1 MKKVKVCIIILL
13 ILNIGIFAYLLI
25 KEPVRQVKTMKEYTE
40 LHDEFEN
47 LEEVI
52 GNYKGAKM
60 IGNFKSVMKEYLS
73 KNNISYKTI
82 KVISGT
88 ANNQESSEYLTFQ
101 VEVTRNDGKKLYY
114 KVNFYNGAMTEQN
127 VVIQPVKGGSEV
139 E

>member
-1 MKKVKVCIIILL
+1 MKKVKIGIIVLL

-25 KEPVRQVKTMKEYTE
+25 REPVKQVDTMKEYTE

-52 GNYKGAKM
+52 GNYKGVKM
-60 IGNFKSVMKEYLS
+60 IGRFKSSMKDYLS

-82 KVISGT
+82 KVVSGT
-88 ANNQESSEYLTFQ
+88 ASNQESSQYLTFQ
-101 VEVTRNDGKKLYY
+101 VEVTKSDGKKLYY
-114 KVNFYNGAMTEQN
+114 KVNFYNEAITEES
-127 VVIQPVKGGSEV
+127 VVIQPIKGGSEL